1 MRHTVFAALLVLY
14 VIVLGQ
20 NWGVYTAA
28 ILAAVYRLH
37 GGNLTSKL

>member
-1 MRHTVFAALLVLY
+1 MRHIVFAALLVLY

-20 NWGVYTAA
+20 NWAVYTAA
-28 ILAAVYRLH
+28 ILAAVYRLN